1 MRAKA
6 EKSFEEA
13 NYQLQRSEDEL
24 ASYQS
29 ELAVTTRAL
38 ESKTEA
44 FEELSQRSSQAQRE
58 HNAYRG
64 WAEASLAVLAEVKAK
79 NAENEATIFRLETM
93 LRKAHVSM
101 ERAAGG
107 PPRPPESLS
116 TAPSESLTT
125 DIVDLDDLLTVI
137 LAELQELRAQKRDWL
152 EESKESAKRMHNLQ
166 DELRAV
172 RAQHDKALGEIR
184 QLMGELDAT
193 RTDLAQVVRLSAPE
207 CA

>member
-1 MRAKA
+1 MP
-6 EKSFEEA
+6 SPP
-13 NYQLQRSEDEL
+13 QVQ
-24 ASYQS
+24 
-29 ELAVTTRAL
+29 
-38 ESKTEA
+38 
-44 FEELSQRSSQAQRE
+44 
-58 HNAYRG
+58 
-64 WAEASLAVLAEVKAK
+64 AK

-107 PPRPPESLS
+107 PLRPSESLS

-137 LAELQELRAQKRDWL
+137 LAELQVRDCLIDDPPLMTPLIARLMAPLTASLIAPFNCSRIAPSIAPSQELRAQKREWL

-172 RAQHDKALGEIR
+172 RAQHDKALGEIQ

-193 RTDLAQVVRLSAPE
+193 RTDLAQVSAPE